1 MAAQSRLLMRRLLRA
16 TLACACIALLLL
28 LSGCGYILVE
38 DSSSATM
45 ITAPA
50 ILENTPPTT
59 K

>member
-1 MAAQSRLLMRRLLRA
+1 MRRLLRA